1 MIHGQN
7 LARVFFPGAV
17 AVEGREKPRIRPG
30 RVLIDV
36 FKLGPRVP
44 LAPRSQVADYL
55 KLARRLVMRGEK

>member
-7 LARVFFPGAV
+7 LARVFFPGGV

-30 RVLIDV
+30 RVLVDV

-55 KLARRLVMRGEK
+55 KLARRLVMRGER